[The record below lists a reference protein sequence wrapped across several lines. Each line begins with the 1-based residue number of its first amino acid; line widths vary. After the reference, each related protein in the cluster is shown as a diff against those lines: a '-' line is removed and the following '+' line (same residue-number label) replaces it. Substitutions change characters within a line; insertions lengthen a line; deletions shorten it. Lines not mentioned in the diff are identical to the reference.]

1 VVSPRGNCWSE
12 YGIETPVSST
22 VNDRLRAAIRFPIGV
37 VLSTPL
43 LAACLFL
50 PPVVAQPAAS
60 VKETY
65 AGGYGV
71 PGDFVYT
78 AIDLATSGGVL
89 TGKIRQPYDREN
101 QPTISDVTR
110 DGSRLIFNADNMAF
124 DLQRTKHG
132 YSGFVID
139 ERGRR
144 RPAAFIVRPKA
155 VPTDVVAT
163 YEGTYQIARGR
174 TVTLSR
180 NVASPALYYL
190 ELPSGRT
197 GFLFNV
203 SDTEYIAGYCIYCAG
218 PEYLHV
224 WFRPATPGSRVNS
237 FAAEIGG
244 RKVTARRV
252 TTYREE
258 EVTFKSADGTLL
270 TGSLFL
276 PFGTEAHPAVVFAH
290 GSSAQTRNG
299 YYGYIRFQA
308 EAYARKGI
316 AALAFDKRGTGKSQ
330 GDWEKASLVD
340 LGKDVAAGVR
350 YLRTRSDI
358 HADRIGLTGGSQA
371 GWIMPLATRDVPDV
385 RFIQQRSAASALGL
399 REQERLRIILQMQFD
414 KYPQSEIDR
423 AVRIRDM
430 MDDYAASGEA
440 WDELATEAKKVE
452 NENWMK
458 TFIGGFPAR
467 DAPDWAWLREN
478 FAMDPVPDIVRFR
491 GSWQVLYGGKDP
503 IAPLQ
508 VGKAAL
514 VAALRRGNSR
524 DVTIEI
530 MPSATHNYLEAKIG
544 SEREFP
550 GLSRMVPGFFDT
562 MVNWAAER
570 FSGPTSRHEPGKF
583 ADPPVLTN

>member
-1 VVSPRGNCWSE
+1 MDGLLGAAGR
-12 YGIETPVSST
+12 
-22 VNDRLRAAIRFPIGV
+22 RAARV
-37 VLSTPL
+37 RLLAPL
-43 LAACLFL
+43 LVVCLSSW
-50 PPVVAQPAAS
+50 PAVAQPEAP
-60 VKETY
+60 VRETY
-65 AGGYGV
+65 AGGYGG

-78 AIDLATSGGVL
+78 AIDLATSGGAL
-89 TGKIRQPYDREN
+89 TGKIRQPYDRQD
-101 QPTISDVTR
+101 QPAITNVAR
-110 DGSRLIFNADNMAF
+110 EGSRLVFEVAKMAF
-124 DLQRTKHG
+124 NLQRTKHG

-144 RPAAFIVRPKA
+144 RPAAFLVRPKA
-155 VPTDVVAT
+155 VPVDVVAT
-163 YEGTYQIARGR
+163 YEGTYQVGRGR

-180 NVASPALYYL
+180 NVASHSLYFL

-203 SDTEYIAGYCIYCAG
+203 SDTEYIAGTCMYCAG
-218 PEYLHV
+218 PEYLHI
-224 WFRPATPGSRVNS
+224 WFRPAVPGSRVNA

-244 RKVTARRV
+244 REVTARRL

-270 TGSLFL
+270 AGSLFL
-276 PFGTEAHPAVVFAH
+276 PSGRKAHPAVVFAH

-330 GDWEKASLVD
+330 GDWETASLVD
-340 LGKDVAAGVR
+340 LGRDVAAGVR
-350 YLRTRSDI
+350 YLRTRPDI
-358 HADRIGLTGGSQA
+358 HGDRIGLTGGSQA

-414 KYPQSEIDR
+414 KYSQSEIDR
-423 AVRIRDM
+423 ALRIRDM
-430 MDDYAASGEA
+430 MDDYAASGEG
-440 WDELATEAKKVE
+440 WDPLAAEAKKVE
-452 NENWMK
+452 NEYWMK

-478 FAMDPVPDIVRFR
+478 FATDPVPDIVRFR
-491 GSWQVLYGGKDP
+491 GSWHVLYGGKDP

-514 VAALRRGNSR
+514 VAAIRRGNSR

-530 MPSATHNYLEAKIG
+530 MPSATHNYLEAEIG

-550 GLSRMVPGFFDT
+550 GLSRIVPGFYERI
-562 MVNWAAER
+562 VNWAAER
-570 FSGPTSRHEPGKF
+570 FRDPTSRHEPGEF
-583 ADPPVLTN
+583 ADPPIPAN

>member
-1 VVSPRGNCWSE
+1 M
-12 YGIETPVSST
+12 SSIL
-22 VNDRLRAAIRFPIGV
+22 NGRFPSARWRGV
-37 VLSTPL
+37 NIALVSAL
-43 LAACLFL
+43 LAGCLFSS
-50 PPVVAQPAAS
+50 PAVAQSSAP

-78 AIDLATSGGVL
+78 AIDLTTEGGAL

-101 QPTISDVTR
+101 QPAISNVAR
-110 DGSRLIFNADNMAF
+110 EGARLAFNVDKVAF
-124 DLQRTKHG
+124 DLQRTKQG
-132 YSGFVID
+132 YSGVVID
-139 ERGRR
+139 EQGRR
-144 RPAAFIVRPKA
+144 RPAAFLLRPKA

-163 YEGTYQIARGR
+163 YEGTYQIGPRH
-174 TVTLSR
+174 TITLSR
-180 NVASPALYYL
+180 NVASSSLYYL

-203 SDTEYIAGYCIYCAG
+203 SDTEYIAGQCIYCAA
-218 PEYLHV
+218 PEYLHLF
-224 WFRPATPGSRVNS
+224 FRPAAAGNRVNS
-237 FAAEIGG
+237 FEAEIAG
-244 RKVTARRV
+244 RKVTARRM

-258 EVTFKSADGTLL
+258 EVTFKGADGTLL
-270 TGSLFL
+270 AGSLFI
-276 PFGTEAHPAVVFAH
+276 PAGRKAHPAVVFAH

-358 HADRIGLTGGSQA
+358 RADRIGLTGGSQA

-423 AVRIRDM
+423 ALRIRDM
-430 MDDYAASGEA
+430 MDDYAASGEG
-440 WDELATEAKKVE
+440 WDQLAAEAKKVE
-452 NENWMK
+452 NEYWMK

-467 DAPDWAWLREN
+467 NAPDWEWLREN

-491 GSWQVLYGGKDP
+491 GSWHVVYGGKDP

-530 MPSATHNYLEAKIG
+530 MPSATHNYLEAKTG
-544 SEREFP
+544 TEREFP
-550 GLSRMVPGFFDT
+550 GLSRFAPGFYDK
-562 MVNWAAER
+562 MVDWAAER
-570 FSGPTSRHEPGKF
+570 FRGLAPRHAPGEF
-583 ADPPVLTN
+583 ADPPISAN